1 MASGTSESPI
11 DKPASQPKKI
21 RLDSIDALRGL
32 AALSVALY
40 HAWGHDG
47 TYPWYSIGIVTQTPH
62 AHWLSY
68 LTFPFR
74 WGYLGVSFFLVLSGF
89 CIHLPAARNLVAA
102 GSYQFKAKAF
112 YLRRLWRLYP
122 AYFVAVV
129 ATTILLWCMH
139 LAGARKLPGNADVP
153 SAWDVF
159 THLTLLHGY
168 FASTFYSIAS
178 VFWSLALEFQ
188 LYLAYPFFLYLF
200 RKFGTFH
207 AVVILTGVAIVWR
220 LALLNYFGA
229 GLISISDHGTIV
241 GMGSVLGRMPEW
253 LFGAL
258 LAELYFR
265 REELWDRLIA
275 KRYILLSLGI
285 ALFAL
290 AILSTMYERGW
301 SLTDPLFG
309 TAFAFFV
316 AATILPKKAE
326 QRHRHSWAYRWLIG
340 VGVFSY
346 SLYLFHLQLSWLIS
360 PIVDKIPGLLLP
372 FLARILWLMVSIRII
387 RGIFVIVEKPFLR
400 APREG
405 ERFYGILQKIQ
416 HSLGIE
422 PTTVAT
428 EPAKGFAA

>member
-1 MASGTSESPI
+1 MASETSRPLVTSA
-11 DKPASQPKKI
+11 ASLPKKI

-47 TYPWYSIGIVTQTPH
+47 TYPWYSIGIVTQTPN

-89 CIHLPAARNLVAA
+89 CIHLPAARNLVGT
-102 GSYQFKAKAF
+102 GSYQFQAKAF

-122 AYFVAVV
+122 AYFIAVV
-129 ATTILLWCMH
+129 TTTILLWGMH
-139 LAGARKLPGNADVP
+139 LAGATRLPGHSDLP

-159 THLTLLHGY
+159 AHLTLLHGY
-168 FASTFYSIAS
+168 FESTFYSIAS

-200 RKFGTFH
+200 RRLGTLR
-207 AVVILTGVAIVWR
+207 AVIILTAVALMWR
-220 LALLNYFGA
+220 LVLLNYFGA
-229 GLISISDHGTIV
+229 GLVSISAHGTIV

-258 LAELYFR
+258 LAEVYFR
-265 REELWDRLIA
+265 REELWDKLVT
-275 KRYILLSLGI
+275 KHFPLLSFGV
-285 ALFAL
+285 AFFAL
-290 AILSTMYERGW
+290 AILSTLDERGW

-309 TAFAFFV
+309 IAFAFFV
-316 AATILPKKAE
+316 AATILPREAE
-326 QRHRHSWAYRWLIG
+326 HRQRHSWAHRWLIG

-360 PIVDKIPGLLLP
+360 PIIDKIPGLLLP

-405 ERFYGILQKIQ
+405 ERFYELFQKIERG
-416 HSLGIE
+416 LGIE
-422 PTTVAT
+422 PTTVAK